1 MEKDEGTGTLRGAT
15 VKTVVTASIP
25 SEDSSKTLITEPLRA
40 KRSFKQWLY
49 LLSHVLL
56 IVFIIGFMVVSP
68 IDIITQSRQTNQFW
82 NGAIVI
88 AGCVIFIFLAL
99 LLSFLRLFRTRQ
111 NLADIPRRY
120 VPRPDDVPKN
130 IAKEIRNELDRCKQI
145 LRVTRPKEKVAH
157 DGLAPPD
164 SSGDIPPDVPY
175 KDVVD
180 TTALLVDSRARNIHF
195 SFGKPIGMPFREYIS
210 HLISCH
216 VISDAKVGIQFV
228 ELYER
233 LRFSGKPIT
242 APEIRTFI
250 ERLMRLMENIDFPPE
265 DVLYK
270 NTTANPSSVA
280 GTQFTSQNHLL
291 PPPAIGSKSNAS
303 VGPNFL
309 SDDLA
314 VLTTWSSNVNSES
327 PVHRGSNARS
337 DAEYVL
343 QQQNSHVRAG
353 SMNQAAPPVP
363 NHPYH
368 FFTGGDH
375 PQNDTGLFEH
385 PLSRNSTRGSRISRF
400 SPVGSVIGPD
410 DYYDPSPRV
419 APTHSSS
426 DESYA
431 GSVIIRREES

>member
-1 MEKDEGTGTLRGAT
+1 MEKDEGTGTLRTAT
-15 VKTVVTASIP
+15 VKTVATSSIP
-25 SEDSSKTLITEPLRA
+25 SDDSSKTLIQELQKPR
-40 KRSFKQWLY
+40 RSFKQWLY

-88 AGCVIFIFLAL
+88 AGCVIFIVLAL

-111 NLADIPRRY
+111 NLSDIPRRY
-120 VPRPDDVPKN
+120 VPRSDDVPN
-130 IAKEIRNELDRCKQI
+130 NVAREIRSELDRCKQI
-145 LRVTRPKEKVAH
+145 LRDTKPIEKVAH
-157 DGLAPPD
+157 AGLAPPD

-180 TTALLVDSRARNIHF
+180 TTALLVDSRAKNIHF
-195 SFGKPIGMPFREYIS
+195 SFGKPVGMPFREYIS

-216 VISDAKVGIQFV
+216 VISDASVGFQFV

-233 LRFSGKPIT
+233 LRFSGKAIS

-270 NTTANPSSVA
+270 HSTANPSSIG
-280 GTQFTSQNHLL
+280 GTQFASHNHLL
-291 PPPAIGSKSNAS
+291 PPPPLGSKSTGS

-309 SDDLA
+309 SDDLG
-314 VLTTWSSNVNSES
+314 VLTTWSSNVNTES
-327 PVHRGSNARS
+327 PVHRGSNAKS
-337 DAEYVL
+337 DVEAVL
-343 QQQNSHVRAG
+343 QHQSHVRAG
-353 SMNQAAPPVP
+353 SMNQHQV

-368 FFTGGDH
+368 FYTGGDI

-410 DYYDPSPRV
+410 DYYDMSPRASRGV
-419 APTHSSS
+419 PRSSS

-431 GSVIIRREES
+431 GSVIIRREEI